1 LTGSTILARY
11 ARSSIPPPTGQGSA
25 DAPASGPPAFR
36 YAPGCHP
43 ACYPP
48 APAAAQAPCPPVSR
62 RSPSATASRA
72 KTDAPASLRKRRF
85 SRGLPYAPLHAAC
98 SWQAPCRRTSVTDA
112 CWSHAA
118 FRSAYPRSLRAC
130 HSACFATRHAQCQ
143 ALRSPPSGVS
153 LRSISSSP
161 AAFPCCASSA
171 ALRLH
176 GLRLPG
182 DTPSLR
188 CGMTP
193 VSLRPFRSSLPPRA
207 QHRNAAPQLLAT
219 QIVQFDHVVPLAER
233 VPFVPHSTRSA
244 ASPPFSSL
252 HNLLAALPRLASS
265 PPSGR
270 AAPGLRDRMR
280 SSASSGTQPDTP
292 SLRISLTPSR
302 SNCSV
307 LHYAPNAA
315 LRTAA
320 PSCPP

>member
-1 LTGSTILARY
+1 V
-11 ARSSIPPPTGQGSA
+11 
-25 DAPASGPPAFR
+25 APR
-36 YAPGCHP
+36 
-43 ACYPP
+43 
-48 APAAAQAPCPPVSR
+48 
-62 RSPSATASRA
+62 
-72 KTDAPASLRKRRF
+72 
-85 SRGLPYAPLHAAC
+85 APLHAAC
-98 SWQAPCRRTSVTDA
+98 SRQAPCRRTSVTDA

-130 HSACFATRHAQCQ
+130 HSSCFPPAAEHAQCQ

-153 LRSISSSP
+153 LRSTLSSP
-161 AAFPCCASSA
+161 AAFPCCASPSV
-171 ALRLH
+171 LRLH

-188 CGMTP
+188 CGVTP

-207 QHRNAAPQLLAT
+207 QHRNAAPLLLAT

-233 VPFVPHSTRSA
+233 AAFVPHSTRSA

-280 SSASSGTQPDTP
+280 SSASSGTQPATP
-292 SLRISLTPSR
+292 SLRSSAPHSVNRTTASRRSR
-302 SNCSV
+302 SAVV
-307 LHYAPNAA
+307 LFTPP
-315 LRTAA
+315 R
-320 PSCPP
+320 SCPHGPRRSSAP

>member
-1 LTGSTILARY
+1 MERGEPAERLRAVGPG
-11 ARSSIPPPTGQGSA
+11 RSSSA
-25 DAPASGPPAFR
+25 
-36 YAPGCHP
+36 
-43 ACYPP
+43 
-48 APAAAQAPCPPVSR
+48 VS
-62 RSPSATASRA
+62 S
-72 KTDAPASLRKRRF
+72 APASLRKRRF
-85 SRGLPYAPLHAAC
+85 SRGPPRYAPRRVLPAGT
-98 SWQAPCRRTSVTDA
+98 APSLRSVTDA

-130 HSACFATRHAQCQ
+130 HSSCFATRHELRQ

-153 LRSISSSP
+153 LRSTSSSP
-161 AAFPCCASSA
+161 AAFPCCASPSV
-171 ALRLH
+171 LRLH

-188 CGMTP
+188 CGVTP

-207 QHRNAAPQLLAT
+207 QHRNAAPLLLAT

-280 SSASSGTQPDTP
+280 SSASSGTQPATP
-292 SLRISLTPSR
+292 SLRSSAPHSVNRTTASRRSR
-302 SNCSV
+302 SAVV
-307 LHYAPNAA
+307 LFTPP
-315 LRTAA
+315 R
-320 PSCPP
+320 SCPHGPRRSSAP